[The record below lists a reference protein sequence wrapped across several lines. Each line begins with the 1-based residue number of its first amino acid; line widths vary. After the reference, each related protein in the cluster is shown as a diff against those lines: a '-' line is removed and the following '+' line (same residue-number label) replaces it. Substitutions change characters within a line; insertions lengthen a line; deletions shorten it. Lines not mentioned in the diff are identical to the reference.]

1 MNRAQVLNV
10 IDIKKQLDLINFN
23 KVLLEDSAGLNH
35 LYDPNSQNNQHKYTQ
50 GGHTTFS
57 CTICDNQGW
66 HLPNDPT
73 KRGTHSLKNVSHG
86 THTFDYLQ
94 ACGKDLNTFDFSAW
108 SDIPVLFLFE
118 NPSNDKGIY
127 IPTYNKR
134 PAKRWYWVSDDCH
147 KINFAGKN
155 KHIDSFSS
163 KYYNGMVYSLIDLFK
178 LGNAYVTNVVKCGMN
193 NNNGDGYLDTS
204 QYNPECIKSCLE
216 KILKEEIKALTNQ
229 GQKPLIIFAFGTRT
243 YKLINEAMDLPSF
256 SSIKPNTTLIEMP
269 HPACFL
275 NNDFRPHII
284 FGQAYFAL
292 KKQIPNEADQAL
304 QIFIKEMS

>member
-1 MNRAQVLNV
+1 M
-10 IDIKKQLDLINFN
+10 
-23 KVLLEDSAGLNH
+23 
-35 LYDPNSQNNQHKYTQ
+35 
-50 GGHTTFS
+50 
-57 CTICDNQGW
+57 
-66 HLPNDPT
+66 
-73 KRGTHSLKNVSHG
+73 
-86 THTFDYLQ
+86 Q

-127 IPTYNKR
+127 ADINIPTYNKR

-193 NNNGDGYLDTS
+193 KGNGDGYLNTVYYKKD
-204 QYNPECIKSCLE
+204 CIISCENNILSKEIPVLTKNQE
-216 KILKEEIKALTNQ
+216 KNS
-229 GQKPLIIFAFGTRT
+229 LIIFAFGTRT